1 MVVGRVI
8 VVSQFSNEFQS
19 DTFGGGEARGVVM
32 DPDDLEPRKKVPER
46 RNLEPMSLEELSL
59 YIEDLQTEILRVK
72 EAIVAKKS
80 VRNGAESLFRK

>member
-1 MVVGRVI
+1 
-8 VVSQFSNEFQS
+8 
-19 DTFGGGEARGVVM
+19 M